1 MKGMRTMISLIIA
14 LTIYFILIFTFIRA
28 DIWKIIVLFL
38 DRSSRNK
45 RKKGQSLVDWI
56 TYRNFVEVIPRF
68 FLIWYYFNFLFYFIT
83 LIITVF
89 MGLLG
94 ITDELMRI
102 PSMCYLFVSC
112 IPLLIVYLLWYD
124 KKTRRINPG
133 KMFKKK

>member
-1 MKGMRTMISLIIA
+1 MISLIIA
-14 LTIYFILIFTFIRA
+14 LSICFILIFTFIRA

-38 DRSSRNK
+38 DRSTRNK
-45 RKKGQSLVDWI
+45 RKKGQSLVEWI
-56 TYRNFVEVIPRF
+56 TYRNFVDVIPRS
-68 FLIWYYFNFLFYFIT
+68 FLIWYYSNFVFYFIT

-94 ITDELMRI
+94 ITDEMMRI
-102 PSMCYLFVSC
+102 PGVCYLFVSC

-133 KMFKKK
+133 RMYKKNK